1 MCMSTV
7 KVVAWSALAA
17 QCGDGHSGLHTCTL
31 AHLHNAQC
39 DGHTPGV
46 ALSSSLFGS
55 TSNQS
60 PLHFSH

>member
-17 QCGDGHSGLHTCTL
+17 QCGDGHSGLHTCTI
-31 AHLHNAQC
+31 AQC

-46 ALSSSLFGS
+46 ALSYSLLGS

-60 PLHFSH
+60 PLHFCH